1 MVISPK
7 PTSGPEQLSDCPSSD
22 PTGADEASDRR
33 NSQVGI
39 SGQAQV
45 IFDFL
50 THPSAKRSLRR
61 KTTAPCGCSGRII
74 ERRKL
79 LIRLRLVIPVPLM
92 VVLYHSSDGR
102 FGEKLAQLFRGAWL
116 A

>member
-22 PTGADEASDRR
+22 PTGADEASDRH

-45 IFDFL
+45 IFDFS

-61 KTTAPCGCSGRII
+61 KTTAPLWLLRQNYRKKEVAYPFTSCDPGHIDGCPIS
-74 ERRKL
+74 
-79 LIRLRLVIPVPLM
+79 
-92 VVLYHSSDGR
+92 
-102 FGEKLAQLFRGAWL
+102 Q
-116 A
+116 